1 MSKPAE
7 NVMVDYLGLVRAL
20 AWKIHQKV
28 PRHIEL
34 DDLFGYGCVGLA
46 EAAKNF
52 DPSRGL
58 KFTTFAYYRIRGAIL
73 DGLSKMSWFDP
84 ADFHSG
90 AYEHSSAGDDADAD
104 SAADS
109 HRPGVNMDEELA
121 WFQSAAQRLHVT
133 SLTDSAGV
141 MRDVSDKNGAPEK
154 ELMRREATGRVREL
168 MDELPG
174 VAGDLMR
181 AAYFEGL
188 TLKEAGHRLGHDKSW
203 ASRLHAKTLQ
213 RFAVTLKSEGLG

>member
-46 EAAKNF
+46 EAAKSF
-52 DPSRGL
+52 DPGRGL

-90 AYEHSSAGDDADAD
+90 AYEQSSPDDDADSTD
-104 SAADS
+104 SS
-109 HRPGVNMDEELA
+109 RGKGVNMDEELA

-133 SLTDSAGV
+133 SLTDGAGV
-141 MRDVSDKNGAPEK
+141 MRDVSDKDAAPEK
-154 ELMRREATGRVREL
+154 EL
-168 MDELPG
+168 
-174 VAGDLMR
+174 
-181 AAYFEGL
+181 
-188 TLKEAGHRLGHDKSW
+188 
-203 ASRLHAKTLQ
+203 
-213 RFAVTLKSEGLG
+213 